1 MECVKGEGPS
11 DGTEEGYQRIW
22 GKYPEMSYEVMARIE
37 GDRILEVILWN

>member
-1 MECVKGEGPS
+1 MKDRAMGPRRVIN
-11 DGTEEGYQRIW
+11 GYG